1 MIPMFLKNKKN
12 QISCKEATK
21 MVIPYI
27 KNQLLDKDLRKF
39 VAHIKGCPE
48 CREELETYYIV
59 YKGLMQLD
67 EHEELPMNI
76 MEALNDDFASSE
88 RHLKNM
94 SRFYAVAEVT
104 KWMVNISC
112 TILMMHIITGWI
124 VGVFR

>member
-1 MIPMFLKNKKN
+1 M
-12 QISCKEATK
+12 
-21 MVIPYI
+21 
-27 KNQLLDKDLRKF
+27 
-39 VAHIKGCPE
+39 
-48 CREELETYYIV
+48 